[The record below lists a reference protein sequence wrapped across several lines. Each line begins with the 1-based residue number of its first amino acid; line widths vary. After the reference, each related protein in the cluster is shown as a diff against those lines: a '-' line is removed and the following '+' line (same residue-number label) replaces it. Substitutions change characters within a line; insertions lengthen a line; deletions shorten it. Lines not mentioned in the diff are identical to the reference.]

1 MTTFLLACAEVYTTA
16 MSFFVRATQAR
27 VPKTD
32 NAGKVAL
39 LLAAIL
45 IILAVVQLFSF
56 SKFSAVI
63 DDMWLP
69 GVNGAMPKVLA
80 AFIVTAEVFAVPF
93 LLRMRL
99 SPLMR
104 LASMVLGWLVVAWWL
119 YVLTWQNVTA
129 TALANNGLFGA
140 TLGLPVGWWS
150 VCFMLGV
157 AVLAGWASWGL
168 WPFPLRK
175 R

>member
-1 MTTFLLACAEVYTTA
+1 
-16 MSFFVRATQAR
+16 MSFTVQATNAKA
-27 VPKTD
+27 PKTT

-45 IILAVVQLFSF
+45 IILAIAQLFSF
-56 SKFSAVI
+56 SKFSTAI

-69 GVNGAMPKVLA
+69 GVSGPMAKLLA
-80 AFIVTAEVFAVPF
+80 ALVVTSEVFSVPF

-104 LASMVLGWLVVAWWL
+104 LVSMLLGWLSVAWWL
-119 YVLTWQNVTA
+119 YVLVWQNVTT
-129 TALANNGLFGA
+129 TALASNGLFGGTIA
-140 TLGLPVGWWS
+140 LPVGWWS

-157 AVLAGWASWGL
+157 AVLAAWASWGL
-168 WPFPLRK
+168 WPLPLR
-175 R
+175 RR